1 MTRLSSLFVAAT
13 LVTLPLSAFAQQTTA
28 PVEKTV
34 PSSVTSTTPPSETS
48 KTPSVTTAQAIK
60 SDAKSPVHE
69 AKAKPHGKHIVKIHQ
84 TKEKMPVK
92 TTKPAQS

>member
-28 PVEKTV
+28 PVEKTA
-34 PSSVTSTTPPSETS
+34 PSSVTSTTTSPATS
-48 KTPSVTTAQAIK
+48 KTPSVTTAHAIK
-60 SDAKSPVHE
+60 SDAQSPVHE
-69 AKAKPHGKHIVKIHQ
+69 AKAEPHSKHVVKIHQ